1 LSLSYSLNNFPK
13 IFLPTDDNIQN
24 DKFIN
29 LDLYGCNNC
38 GCVQLKHLLDPKELY
53 EIPHNI
59 TYNTPIWK
67 EHHRLLCNFIYNNI
81 ENGKKHIIEIG
92 GYSGVLANLITQKD
106 SDIEYTI
113 LDLCDINPNIENVK
127 FINGNCET
135 YNFDKDCSIVMSH
148 LFEHL
153 YEPINFINNIKD
165 NGVQNVFISIPNMN
179 AQIKNKYIPII
190 HQEHTFL
197 CDYETIIYLFSKGG
211 YLCKSSY
218 FYKEQS
224 IFFHFIN
231 SSNVTVDSSY
241 FDIKR
246 IDSVYNVYEY
256 NKNKINDIV
265 INTNENIF
273 IVPGGL
279 YGQILYY
286 FLDNKDKEN
295 ILGFLDNDP
304 SKIGKRLY
312 GTSKYI
318 FKMEEVKKYN
328 AVTLLIYNGPYM
340 EEIIKQLNNYNTN
353 IKYIKLIET

>member
-1 LSLSYSLNNFPK
+1 MERTHCVICLSELSLSYSLNDFPK
-13 IFLPTDDNIQN
+13 TFLPTLENIET

-29 LDLYGCNNC
+29 LDLYGCKNC
-38 GCVQLKHLLDPKELY
+38 GSVQLKHLLDPNELY
-53 EIPHNI
+53 GTSHNI

-67 EHHRLLCNFIYNNI
+67 EHHRLLCNFICDNI
-81 ENGKKHIIEIG
+81 ETNNKEIIEIG

-106 SDIEYTI
+106 SDIKYTI

-148 LFEHL
+148 IFEHL
-153 YEPINFINNIKD
+153 YQPNKFINNIKD
-165 NGVQNVFISIPNMN
+165 NGIQNVFISIPNMN
-179 AQIKNKYIPII
+179 AQIKNNLIPII

-256 NKNKINDIV
+256 NKNKVNDNV
-265 INTNENIF
+265 F
-273 IVPGGL
+273 IVSVDF
-279 YGQILYY
+279 YKYTHKNQI
-286 FLDNKDKEN
+286 
-295 ILGFLDNDP
+295 
-304 SKIGKRLY
+304 
-312 GTSKYI
+312 
-318 FKMEEVKKYN
+318 KKFY
-328 AVTLLIYNGPYM
+328 
-340 EEIIKQLNNYNTN
+340 
-353 IKYIKLIET
+353 